1 MTTDLVVAD
10 SQQVAGSQPGAVRRQ
25 YPRRQQRAI
34 RACERAAI
42 HDLGGCHPPSD
53 SRVIQGDWARPWGL
67 DPSEGAQYTLV
78 HVTLISCE
86 VHQRPQHAS
95 VVGNGGGCQVFQS
108 GIQVGVD
115 SVGGQV
121 AGLPRQ
127 TPAQNDELLQVA
139 GTPADS
145 APVGA
150 GKFYDG
156 HREYSQRVGEYERTQ
171 PLAPPRRFATIRPW
185 GN

>member
-1 MTTDLVVAD
+1 MF
-10 SQQVAGSQPGAVRRQ
+10 Q
-25 YPRRQQRAI
+25 
-34 RACERAAI
+34 
-42 HDLGGCHPPSD
+42 GG
-53 SRVIQGDWARPWGL
+53 V
-67 DPSEGAQYTLV
+67 
-78 HVTLISCE
+78 
-86 VHQRPQHAS
+86 
-95 VVGNGGGCQVFQS
+95 
-108 GIQVGVD
+108 QVGVD

-139 GTPADS
+139 GAPADS

-171 PLAPPRRFATIRPW
+171 PTGTPPQIRYNPPMGQLAQLYSWVVWLGLRRWTILR
-185 GN
+185 GIYLTLLCVCLYLHRVESALGLLALGQLAEAVREFRRR